1 MSFAS
6 TDAHAARPLE
16 LSSRQESLRHQV
28 DVGDE
33 EEAFAGVST
42 AALNVLLLGV
52 ETRLDAHLGLLMR
65 TNWAGIDSV
74 SVCVV
79 AYSCEWIRSVLV

>member
-1 MSFAS
+1 MV
-6 TDAHAARPLE
+6 
-16 LSSRQESLRHQV
+16 SRRVSWRRQV

-42 AALNVLLLGV
+42 AALNVLQLGV

-65 TNWAGIDSV
+65 TNWAGVDSV
-74 SVCVV
+74 SVCTL
-79 AYSCEWIRSVLV
+79 ASFCEWIRSVSV